1 MWWMHSVAYVVVLAA
16 HFHPFDVTACDT
28 VLVTRI
34 KTVPRPLILHF
45 IQVIAPPATKAG
57 VTDASDAATVV
68 VDAVG
73 IIDSATNDDDNG
85 DEDGEVK
92 HDDSYGNSNGGNRDV
107 SRLGPMIVDVDIV
120 DDDDRTIIT
129 TTPPRKD
136 RYVVC

>member
-16 HFHPFDVTACDT
+16 HFQPFDVTACDT

-68 VDAVG
+68 VVDALG
-73 IIDSATNDDDNG
+73 IIDSATNDG
-85 DEDGEVK
+85 DDGEVK
-92 HDDSYGNSNGGNRDV
+92 HDDSYGNSNVGNRDV
-107 SRLGPMIVDVDIV
+107 ARLGPMIVDVDIV

-129 TTPPRKD
+129 TTTPPRKD